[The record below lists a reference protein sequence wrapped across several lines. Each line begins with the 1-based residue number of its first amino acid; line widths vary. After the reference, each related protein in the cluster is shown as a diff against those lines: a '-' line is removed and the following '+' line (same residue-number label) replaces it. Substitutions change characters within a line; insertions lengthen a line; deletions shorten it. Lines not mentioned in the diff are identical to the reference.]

1 MAQRGYGVGASLASM
16 GLDQKREATQML
28 EASAN
33 QESQR
38 EQQNKMLEAQDK
50 AGKQQLGG
58 ALGSAAGMAIG
69 AQYGSAAGPWGALIG
84 GVVGAV
90 AGGLF

>member
-38 EQQNKMLEAQDK
+38 KQQNQMLEAQDK

-58 ALGSAAGMAIG
+58 ALGAAVGAGMA
-69 AQYGSAAGPWGALIG
+69 QGSAMGPWGALIG

-90 AGGLF
+90 AGGLW